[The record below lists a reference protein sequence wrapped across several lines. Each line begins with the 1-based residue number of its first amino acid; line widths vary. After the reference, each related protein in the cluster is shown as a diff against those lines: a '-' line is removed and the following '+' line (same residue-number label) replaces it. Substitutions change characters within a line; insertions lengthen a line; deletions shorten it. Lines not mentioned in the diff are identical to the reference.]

1 MRADGMRNINQ
12 ILHMVVKLD
21 KGIIFTALITPPPP
35 ALAKI
40 FVTRMLTCD
49 LRAAANVFVTV

>member
-21 KGIIFTALITPPPP
+21 KGIIFTALITHP
-35 ALAKI
+35 
-40 FVTRMLTCD
+40 
-49 LRAAANVFVTV
+49 LRWPKYL